1 MRHLRNKTSLNA
13 LSWLAIL
20 LSAIASADVVEDL
33 VFEPFEVEAAESSL
47 PQQDLE
53 DPAENATVRS
63 VGSAVPNVKAASHAA
78 GFAGSAG
85 ALMALPSSFV
95 ISHPVVANSGH
106 TIPGS
111 SAGFLRPLRI

>member
-1 MRHLRNKTSLNA
+1 MRPLRNKNILFA

-20 LSAIASADVVEDL
+20 LAATASADVVEDL
-33 VFEPFEVEAAESSL
+33 VFEPFEAEAAESSL

-63 VGSAVPNVKAASHAA
+63 VGGSVPDVKTTGHGV

-85 ALMALPSSFV
+85 GLMPFPSRFV
-95 ISHPVVANSGH
+95 FSQLIVANSDH
-106 TIPGS
+106 TVSPS
-111 SAGFLRPLRI
+111 LAGFLPPLRI

>member
-1 MRHLRNKTSLNA
+1 MRHLRSKNSLFA

-20 LSAIASADVVEDL
+20 LAATASADVVEDL
-33 VFEPFEVEAAESSL
+33 VFEPFETNAAESPL

-63 VGSAVPNVKAASHAA
+63 VGGHVPGVKTAAYGV

-85 ALMALPSSFV
+85 WLAALPSALLFSQL
-95 ISHPVVANSGH
+95 VVGTSDH
-106 TIPGS
+106 SVSPS
-111 SAGFLRPLRI
+111 LAGFLPPLRI